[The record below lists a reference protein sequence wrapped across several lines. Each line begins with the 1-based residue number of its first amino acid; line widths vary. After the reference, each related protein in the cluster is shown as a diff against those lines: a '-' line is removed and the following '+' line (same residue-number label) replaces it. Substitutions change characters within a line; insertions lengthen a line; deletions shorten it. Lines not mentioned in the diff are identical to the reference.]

1 MVRPVKVCNL
11 NWIAYI
17 STICYKINLIFSGKI
32 MDSGLFEY
40 SLPKDVIAQYPAR
53 ERSSSRL
60 LVFDRATGKIEHRFF
75 RDIVGYFRKGD
86 VLVLN
91 DSKVFPAKL
100 RAVKETG
107 GAVNILLVERIG
119 EAKWHCLARGTKKEA
134 SEMAVSIAGTQVCLT
149 RDGEFW
155 VIQFPG
161 QVAEDRIIRDHGQ
174 MPLPPYIKR
183 TKRDEIDFERYQTVY
198 AETEGSIAAPT
209 AGFHFTKDLLDYLE
223 LIGVDMVRITLH
235 IGIGTFLLINKAVV
249 EDHGM
254 HREYYHIGP
263 EVKAHIQCAKDEGR
277 RIIACGT
284 SAVRTLETAYSGNG
298 GTPLKG
304 YTDLF
309 IYPGYR
315 FKMVDAMITNFHLPR
330 STPLLL
336 VSAFAGRDELLKC
349 YGEAIQRGY
358 SFYSYGDAM
367 LVQ

>member
-1 MVRPVKVCNL
+1 
-11 NWIAYI
+11 
-17 STICYKINLIFSGKI
+17 

-40 SLPKDVIAQYPAR
+40 SLPKEMIAQYPAR

-60 LVFDRATGKIEHRFF
+60 LAFDRGTGKIEHRFF
-75 RDIVGYFRKGD
+75 RDIASYFHKGD

-91 DSKVFPAKL
+91 DSRVFPAKL
-100 RAVKETG
+100 RATKETG

-119 EAKWHCLARGTKKEA
+119 QGRWRCLATGAKKEVP
-134 SEMAVSIAGTQVCLT
+134 EMKVSIGGTQAHL
-149 RDGEFW
+149 RREEEFW
-155 VIQFPG
+155 VIQFPDEIP
-161 QVAEDRIIRDHGQ
+161 EDEIIRDHGH

-183 TKRDEIDFERYQTVY
+183 AKKDGIDFERYQTVY

-209 AGFHFTKDLLDYLE
+209 AGFHFTRELLEDLE
-223 LIGVDMVRITLH
+223 RVGVDVVRITLH
-235 IGIGTFLLINKAVV
+235 IGIGTFFLINKALV
-249 EDHGM
+249 EDHRM
-254 HREYYHIGP
+254 HREYYHIAP
-263 EVKAHIQCAKDEGR
+263 DVKARIQSAKDEGR
-277 RIIACGT
+277 RIVACGT
-284 SAVRTLETAYSGNG
+284 SAVRTLETACSQNG
-298 GTPLKG
+298 STPLDG
-304 YTDLF
+304 YTELF

-349 YGEAIQRGY
+349 YGEAIERGY